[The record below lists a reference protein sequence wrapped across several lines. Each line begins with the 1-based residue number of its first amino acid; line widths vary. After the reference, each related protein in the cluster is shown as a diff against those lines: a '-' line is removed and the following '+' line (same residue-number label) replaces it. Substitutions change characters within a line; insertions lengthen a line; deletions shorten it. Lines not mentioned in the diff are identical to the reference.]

1 MMRVTYSKDAAK
13 TLRRMPANTA
23 KLIVV
28 KIEQFAADPSSLAN
42 NVKALK
48 GEKDTIRL
56 RVGDW
61 RVVMTD
67 EGDVTAVVWI
77 APRGGAY
84 D

>member
-23 KLIVV
+23 KLIVA

-48 GEKDTIRL
+48 REKDTIRL

-67 EGDVTAVVWI
+67 EGDILAVVRI